1 MIAAHPELW
10 IVIGLLL
17 VGLGAYMRSA
27 PRRLFTRADDPSE
40 YRPQAT
46 ELDSEQGRWLT
57 RTYPAILVVAG
68 LALAGFHIVKLLSE
82 WAR

>member
-1 MIAAHPELW
+1 MIAAHPEVW

-27 PRRLFTRADDPSE
+27 PRRLFTRPDDPSE

-46 ELDSEQGRWLT
+46 ELESDQGRWLT
-57 RTYPAILVVAG
+57 RTYPLILIVGG
-68 LALAGFHIVKLLSE
+68 LALAGYHIILSLSE
-82 WAR
+82 